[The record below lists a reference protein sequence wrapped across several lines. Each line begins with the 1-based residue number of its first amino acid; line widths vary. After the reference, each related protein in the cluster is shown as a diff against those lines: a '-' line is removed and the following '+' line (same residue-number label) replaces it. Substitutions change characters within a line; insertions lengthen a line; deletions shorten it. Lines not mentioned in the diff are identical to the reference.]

1 MIGLELLLRWK
12 KPIVIAVA
20 LVAVVIGASYSI
32 FGLLDAGK
40 LNPVV
45 LLILAAVISIGLPM
59 LRSNFFPS
67 RRDCETEY
75 AFHEQRLE
83 KEITQSITNGIGQ
96 DALNRIFSAP
106 GRYREAADERIDNM
120 LARDETIR
128 NPELRFALLMALAR
142 YNEKNGD
149 PESGIHVLR
158 SALKIKPQHFVAR
171 MHLAGNYEWIG
182 ASEEALRQYQALL
195 DDPQNLSVGMKKLV
209 VSRRKALQAGKPPQ
223 T

>member
-1 MIGLELLLRWK
+1 MSGLESRLRWK
-12 KPIVIAVA
+12 KPIVIVVV
-20 LVAVVIGASYSI
+20 LVAVVIAASYSI

-40 LNPVV
+40 LNPVA

-83 KEITQSITNGIGQ
+83 KEITQSITDGIGPN
-96 DALNRIFSAP
+96 ALNRIFSAP
-106 GRYREAADERIDNM
+106 GHYRDAANERINHM
-120 LARDETIR
+120 LESEEALH

-142 YNEKNGD
+142 YEEKIGD
-149 PESGIHVLR
+149 PEAGIPVLR

-182 ASEEALRQYQALL
+182 ASDEALRQYQELL
-195 DDPQNLSVGMKKLV
+195 DEPQNLTVGMKKLV
-209 VSRRKALQAGKPPQ
+209 VLRRNALQAEKPPS